1 MAEHQCP
8 YCGKPLAAETSTCPF
23 CRMAMPEAHAR
34 LPHFHAMAGN
44 VQIRHGL
51 LYMLLAGVL
60 YYFAAGYSTFQL
72 PVSIAP
78 LLTLWALPLLFL
90 GGLGL
95 AIYGVYCRFTG

>member
-8 YCGKPLAAETSTCPF
+8 YCGKLLVAESTRCPF
-23 CRMAMPEAHAR
+23 CRMDLPEAHAS
-34 LPHFHAMAGN
+34 LPHLHGVAGT
-44 VQIRHGL
+44 VQIRRGL

-60 YYFAAGYSTFQL
+60 YYFAAGYSTFAL

-78 LLTLWALPLLFL
+78 ILTQWALPLLFL

-95 AIYGVYCRFTG
+95 AIYGIYCRFTG